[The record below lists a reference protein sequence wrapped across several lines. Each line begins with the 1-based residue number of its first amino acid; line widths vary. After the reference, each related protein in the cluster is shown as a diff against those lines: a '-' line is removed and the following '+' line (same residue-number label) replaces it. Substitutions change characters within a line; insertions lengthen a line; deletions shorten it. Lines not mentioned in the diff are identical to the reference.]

1 MDAAV
6 IRLQL
11 PAGVAFLAAFDDAA
25 DKYAGRRGFEDG
37 GALFTSV
44 TSAAVRAVASASP
57 STIEFVANEQ
67 ATKIVAVV
75 RGQQPTS
82 AMAASATD
90 AFTTA
95 ASGLAPAPTVN
106 AASAVIEFSLP
117 LT

>member
-1 MDAAV
+1 MDASV

-11 PAGVAFLAAFDDAA
+11 PAGAAFLAAFDDAA
-25 DKYAGRRGFEDG
+25 FKYAGRRGFADG
-37 GALFTSV
+37 GVLFTTI

-57 STIEFVANEQ
+57 ATIELVAREHT
-67 ATKIVAVV
+67 AKIVTVV
-75 RGQQPTS
+75 RGQQPAS
-82 AMAASATD
+82 AMTASATD